1 MEYFDLN
8 LRPVELSHQE
18 KIDAVC
24 NLINNAISQYHNQEY
39 TTKLI
44 VDYDETTNTLRIKD
58 NGTGINLSDFV
69 EQESV
74 NGWFTRGLRT
84 AISGLIANQITPIFK
99 SNFGTFTPIIR
110 NKDGLSQKIASL
122 FIAYEPKVTAKD
134 TWTDL
139 KDIDN
144 KDTLDH
150 GTQVTISP
158 LTSEF
163 VTTLK
168 TNFSFLLPW
177 TKEIKTKYGYFLI
190 GKQETINNVFVDGQ
204 NVSYMHAP
212 KPDDKDQEQL
222 TFSYDINASEFDPD
236 LIQDPND
243 NPGRYAY
250 DCISAIYDELDG
262 KDKECVFTKLLNNHD
277 SFEWNSWI
285 IRRQIIKY
293 FGKTNPDKYLIGL
306 WDDEN
311 PNYVEFAK
319 LANKQ
324 IIWIDNTEEFD
335 DLSKLGIQPV
345 NQFGSLY
352 AEQNYTNYVS
362 INKLTAHERTNWET
376 FQLFLTY
383 FANSNKKIQDGMA
396 KHELDHYEIKI
407 IESLPTKEGFFN
419 YDEEC
424 GVINRK
430 ILGDSFANL
439 LNKCELIIYFETR
452 NRDLDYDSFDKLWND
467 SIANFIIASN
477 KNSTK
482 EALN

>member
-8 LRPVELSHQE
+8 LRPVELSHKE

-44 VDYDETTNTLRIKD
+44 VDYDETTNTLRIRD

-74 NGWFTRGLRT
+74 NGWFTRGLRI

-110 NKDGLSQKIASL
+110 NKDGLNEKIASL
-122 FIAYEPKVTAKD
+122 FIAYEPKATVKD
-134 TWTDL
+134 AWTNL
-139 KDIDN
+139 KDIDDN
-144 KDTLDH
+144 DTLDH
-150 GTQVTISP
+150 GTEVTISP

-163 VTTLK
+163 VASLK

-177 TKEIKTKYGYFLI
+177 TKEIKTKYGVLLM
-190 GKQETINNVFVDGQ
+190 GKPGTTNNVFVDGQ
-204 NVSYMHAP
+204 NVSYMQAP
-212 KPDDKDQEQL
+212 KHDDKDQEQL

-236 LIQDPND
+236 LIQNPQD

-250 DCISAIYDELDG
+250 NCISAIYDELND
-262 KDKECVFTKLLNNHD
+262 KDKEYVFTKLLNDHN
-277 SFEWNSWI
+277 SLEWNSWI

-293 FGKTNPDKYLIGL
+293 FAKTNSDKYLIGL
-306 WDDEN
+306 WNGEN

-324 IIWIDNTEEFD
+324 IIWIDNSEEFD

-345 NQFGSLY
+345 HEFGRLY
-352 AEQNYTNYVS
+352 AEKNYTNYVL
-362 INKLTAHERTNWET
+362 INKLTAHERTNWEAL
-376 FQLFLTY
+376 QAFLTY
-383 FANSNKKIQDGMA
+383 FADSNKKIQDGMD
-396 KHELDHYEIKI
+396 KNEIDHYEIKI
-407 IESLPTKEGFFN
+407 VESLPTSDGFFN
-419 YDEEC
+419 YEQEC
-424 GVINRK
+424 GVIDRK
-430 ILGDSFANL
+430 ILSDSFANL
-439 LNKCELIIYFETR
+439 LNKCEPIIYFETR
-452 NRDLDYDSFDKLWND
+452 NKDLDYDSFDKLWND

-477 KNSTK
+477 KNSNK